1 MSSGFRRRNSSSI
14 SESGL
19 GARAA
24 TRRVVEISTIEGA
37 FFSTRSAKL
46 GNSAATR
53 VLEKLDKAP
62 ENRQRQANPARVL
75 KPAEN
80 IR

>member
-1 MSSGFRRRNSSSI
+1 
-14 SESGL
+14 
-19 GARAA
+19 
-24 TRRVVEISTIEGA
+24 VVEISTIEGA

-53 VLEKLDKAP
+53 VLEKPDKAP
-62 ENRQRQANPARVL
+62 ENRQRQINPARVL